1 MLAFMTKASEWA
13 QRVAAWQASG
23 LSAHDFCRGLEYT
36 GKSLQWWSSRLRR
49 RGVATLPSDKR
60 VPLARVI
67 RSLAPPQ
74 PSAASVVVELAGAR
88 VELGAGADRATLVAV
103 FEALRASVG
112 GTR

>member
-1 MLAFMTKASEWA
+1 MLVFMTKASEWA

-49 RGVATLPSDKR
+49 RSVPVSSGDKR

-67 RSLAPPQ
+67 RSSMPP
-74 PSAASVVVELAGAR
+74 PRSAAFVVVELAGAR
-88 VELGAGADRATLVAV
+88 VELGAGVDRAMLVAV
-103 FEALRASVG
+103 FEALRASMDG
-112 GTR
+112 AR